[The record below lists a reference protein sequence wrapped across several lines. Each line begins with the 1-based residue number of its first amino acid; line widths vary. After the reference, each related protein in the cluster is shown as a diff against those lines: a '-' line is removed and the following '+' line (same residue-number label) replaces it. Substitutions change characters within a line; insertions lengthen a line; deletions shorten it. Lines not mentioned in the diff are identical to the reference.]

1 MPGALTASADAQ
13 KNRPGEAGTISDRK
27 TRRSLLAGRDFVAR
41 GGWSCLALG
50 ARTMRPAPPA
60 RIAFATAGTALET
73 GLAAIRA
80 GIHLRLRA
88 GDEGR
93 QAIDAAGIGDDG
105 LRLVRG

>member
-1 MPGALTASADAQ
+1 MRTAPPSRIALAASAAF
-13 KNRPGEAGTISDRK
+13 EA
-27 TRRSLLAGRDFVAR
+27 
-41 GGWSCLALG
+41 
-50 ARTMRPAPPA
+50 
-60 RIAFATAGTALET
+60 

-88 GDEGR
+88 GDEGG